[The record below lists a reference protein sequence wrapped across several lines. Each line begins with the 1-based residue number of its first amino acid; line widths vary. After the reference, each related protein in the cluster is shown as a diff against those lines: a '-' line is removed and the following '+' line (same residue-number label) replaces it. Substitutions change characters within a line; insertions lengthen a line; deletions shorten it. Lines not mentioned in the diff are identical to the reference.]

1 MPYDQTIIVPIVMGK
16 EGVYGIR
23 NADRVP
29 MGGARLVRNVSLE
42 GRTMRTEGGAAS
54 LGTAIGSAGRASLD
68 YWRFYVSGSQQSVP
82 TRLVKHSLS
91 ASQAA
96 RGEDQ
101 RGAADR
107 RGPLDQDPR
116 RADPS
121 SIGAPRVGLVFPCQ
135 ALWESS
141 MRRFTA
147 VSLLAVGFLLAARL
161 PSEAWT
167 GGGHHGGHHHFG
179 GRSHVF
185 VGVGPWFWGPPYPYW
200 WDYPPAYY
208 YAPPVVVQEPP
219 VYIQQPAPTAPAPE
233 AYWYYCASAQAYY
246 PTAPSCPEQW
256 IQVPARNR

>member
-1 MPYDQTIIVPIVMGK
+1 MGK

-54 LGTAIGSAGRASLD
+54 LGTAIGSAGRASPD

-82 TRLVKHSLS
+82 TRWVKHSLS

-121 SIGAPRVGLVFPCQ
+121 TYRSTSCGTRVPMSGPLGEQYEKVHRCVASCCRVSPCRAAAERSLVR
-135 ALWESS
+135 W
-141 MRRFTA
+141 R
-147 VSLLAVGFLLAARL
+147 
-161 PSEAWT
+161 
-167 GGGHHGGHHHFG
+167 
-179 GRSHVF
+179 
-185 VGVGPWFWGPPYPYW
+185 PWWGP
-200 WDYPPAYY
+200 
-208 YAPPVVVQEPP
+208 
-219 VYIQQPAPTAPAPE
+219 
-233 AYWYYCASAQAYY
+233 
-246 PTAPSCPEQW
+246 
-256 IQVPARNR
+256 

>member
-1 MPYDQTIIVPIVMGK
+1 MT
-16 EGVYGIR
+16 
-23 NADRVP
+23 
-29 MGGARLVRNVSLE
+29 
-42 GRTMRTEGGAAS
+42 
-54 LGTAIGSAGRASLD
+54 
-68 YWRFYVSGSQQSVP
+68 
-82 TRLVKHSLS
+82 TRLLAGSGQIICSRERNKSCTP
-91 ASQAA
+91 
-96 RGEDQ
+96 DT
-101 RGAADR
+101 DR

-121 SIGAPRVGLVFPCQ
+121 RIGASRVGLVFPCQ

-167 GGGHHGGHHHFG
+167 GGGHGGGHHGGHHHFG

-256 IQVPARNR
+256 IQVPARSR

>member
-1 MPYDQTIIVPIVMGK
+1 MAAPI
-16 EGVYGIR
+16 
-23 NADRVP
+23 RV
-29 MGGARLVRNVSLE
+29 A
-42 GRTMRTEGGAAS
+42 
-54 LGTAIGSAGRASLD
+54 
-68 YWRFYVSGSQQSVP
+68 WRSGERRRRSQQSVP

-121 SIGAPRVGLVFPCQ
+121 RIGAPRVGLVFPCQ

-167 GGGHHGGHHHFG
+167 GGGHGGGHHGGHHHFG

-200 WDYPPAYY
+200 WDYPPAYRSEERR
-208 YAPPVVVQEPP
+208 VGKE
-219 VYIQQPAPTAPAPE
+219 
-233 AYWYYCASAQAYY
+233 CF
-246 PTAPSCPEQW
+246 
-256 IQVPARNR
+256 VPCRSRWSPYH